1 MAHVDDCSLID
12 IRSVYDERGTIAF
25 VEGGVDIGFEIRRL
39 YWTFD
44 IPSRATRAGHAHLTL
59 RQLYV
64 AVSGSFDVVLD
75 DGRRTRTLRLS
86 RPDQGLTLGP
96 GIWRELR
103 NFSSNAC
110 LLAAA
115 SAPFDEADYVRE
127 RERFQVLVDAG
138 EFE

>member
-1 MAHVDDCSLID
+1 MAHVDDCRLID

-25 VEGGVDIGFEIRRL
+25 VEDLPDLGWAIRRL

-44 IPSRATRAGHAHLTL
+44 IPSRAVRAGHAHRAL

-64 AVSGSFDVVLD
+64 AVSGAFDVVLD
-75 DGRRTRTLRLS
+75 DGRQERTVHLS
-86 RPDQGLTLGP
+86 RPDQGLLLGP

-103 NFSSNAC
+103 HFSSNAC

-127 RERFQVLVDAG
+127 HAEFRRLVAAG
-138 EFE
+138 AFA